1 MFVDAVFPND
11 VLQQRYKTFVL
22 ETRSAILKVKLNS
35 TNQQF
40 YGTKEI
46 NC

>member
-1 MFVDAVFPND
+1 
-11 VLQQRYKTFVL
+11 
-22 ETRSAILKVKLNS
+22 VKLNS

-46 NC
+46 NCWNGFIIS